1 MVQAHKEERAIFHAL
16 RRGTAPA
23 AVKRQASRGNVP
35 VSADEMLEILV
46 FLSAD
51 SDPTCSQMA
60 LQTLASW
67 PQEKITGLLSNDEAS
82 ADALAF
88 FAAKEELPPS
98 LRETMVYHPQA
109 DERVLGLLAER
120 LTPDQI
126 EKLAADENRLVGM
139 KGFVEAMLA
148 RGDLLP
154 ALRTRLEEI
163 HRREPPPTEEAP
175 AQVKAEAPA
184 EAKVEV
190 EEEVEEEE
198 WERLSLTQRI
208 ARMSVTERVQT
219 ALKGSKDERMILV
232 RDPSKVVY
240 RAVLQSPKLG
250 DAEVESYASMKNV
263 AEEALRIIAS
273 NRKFIKSYVIVKN
286 LANNPRTPL
295 DVSLTLLNRLTEND
309 LRFLSRNRNI
319 PETLRMMALKLSKQ
333 RGRK

>member
-198 WERLSLTQRI
+198 
-208 ARMSVTERVQT
+208 
-219 ALKGSKDERMILV
+219 GSKDERMILV